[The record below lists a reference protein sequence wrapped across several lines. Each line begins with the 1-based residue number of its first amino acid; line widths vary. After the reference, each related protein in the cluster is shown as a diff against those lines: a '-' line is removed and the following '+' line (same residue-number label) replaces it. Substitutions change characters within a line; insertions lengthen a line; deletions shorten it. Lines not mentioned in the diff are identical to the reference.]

1 MAVDGHGRARLTD
14 DCIPG
19 EDQHQCK
26 GTLVGHKGAI
36 WMLQYDEEIVRL
48 YSCCD
53 DKKVFC

>member
-1 MAVDGHGRARLTD
+1 LPLIAVD
-14 DCIPG
+14 CIPDQVGPG

-36 WMLQYDEEIVRL
+36 WMLQYDEEIVWL

-53 DKKVFC
+53 DKKVIC